1 MTGEVTLAND
11 YPILGAFWTV
21 FFFVLSVLW
30 LILLFRVIADV
41 LRDDMTGGAKAG
53 WLLFVILLPFV
64 GVFVYVAV
72 RGRGMGQ
79 RERKH
84 ARARQHD
91 FDEYVRTTA
100 GTGTGASEAEQLAKL
115 VEMHDKG
122 AISDHE
128 FQKAKTKVLH

>member
-1 MTGEVTLAND
+1 MTGEMTLAND

-21 FFFVLSVLW
+21 LFFVLSVLW
-30 LILLFRVIADV
+30 LILLFRIIVDI

-53 WLLFVILLPFV
+53 WLLFVILLPFL

-72 RGRGMGQ
+72 RGRGMGEREQ
-79 RERKH
+79 RH

-91 FDEYVRTTA
+91 FDSYIRTTA
-100 GTGTGASEAEQLAKL
+100 GTGTSQAEQLAKL

-128 FQKAKTKVLH
+128 FEKAKTKVLH